1 MIGGDMNTVKVMH
14 GEMNSSYNQMTGA
27 PSGLAIPQKK

>member
-1 MIGGDMNTVKVMH
+1 MH